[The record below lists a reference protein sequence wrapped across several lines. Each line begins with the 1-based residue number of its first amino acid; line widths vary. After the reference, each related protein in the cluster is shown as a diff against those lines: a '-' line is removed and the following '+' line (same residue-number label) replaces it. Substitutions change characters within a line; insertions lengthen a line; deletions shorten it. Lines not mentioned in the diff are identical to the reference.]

1 MTEKQ
6 EALSI
11 SLEELISSMQIS
23 KEQREQ
29 LYTDI
34 IKESMQDSNPT
45 VLWEDDKIVGFKT
58 SKSAKVI
65 TITLDY
71 STEDTDAY

>member
-6 EALSI
+6 EPLSV

-65 TITLDY
+65 TITLDC
-71 STEDTDAY
+71 STEGTDAY

>member
-6 EALSI
+6 ELFSV

-29 LYTDI
+29 LYIDV
-34 IKESMQDSNPT
+34 IKESLQDSNPT

-58 SKSAKVI
+58 SKSTKVI

-71 STEDTDAY
+71 STGGTDAY